1 MTQTGMLGNRAEK
14 LAHKYLRKQGLTSL
28 AQNYHCRYGEIDLV
42 MRDNDYLVF
51 VEVRYRKNQNY
62 GGAIE
67 SVDRFKQAKLRRSAE
82 SYLLKSK
89 NHDCPCRF
97 DILCITGNLNKP
109 ELDWIKNAF

>member
-1 MTQTGMLGNRAEK
+1 MLGNRAEK
-14 LAHKYLRKQGLTSL
+14 LAHKYLRKQGLKSI

-89 NHDCPCRF
+89 NHDYPCRF